1 MRYLYEASEKNC
13 TGRTIHF
20 FLCNLPTL
28 RYIAAMFKDIFSKR
42 IMFLLHV
49 LAMALILNCGKASA
63 NGNFLSVVED
73 LPLMDGLAEV
83 EGSALIFSTQQG
95 RIVEVSAQSISGD
108 TIRRENVLVFY
119 KHTLPQLGWRPAEA
133 LNWVREDERRGLT
146 VTFNGGKLFV
156 RFLLTP
162 K

>member
-1 MRYLYEASEKNC
+1 
-13 TGRTIHF
+13 
-20 FLCNLPTL
+20 
-28 RYIAAMFKDIFSKR
+28 
-42 IMFLLHV
+42 MFLLHV

-119 KHTLPQLGWRPAEA
+119 KHTLPQLGWRPAEV
-133 LNWVREDERRGLT
+133 LNWVREDERLGLT
-146 VTFNGGKLFV
+146 VTVNGGKLFV